1 MKMNVAF
8 VLRLG
13 LALLALSAAPN
24 LAPVAGAATAS
35 GGLRT
40 DFALFDGSDP
50 TSGETG
56 AACGARLGGTTNG
69 AVAFTYHVTV
79 SNWSD
84 AVKVL
89 RVVYKD
95 GAIAR
100 YNILPL
106 ASFSLTQAGGG
117 TLGVDDV
124 IRVFAEGAS
133 PSGLA
138 GSMSILT
145 EASAK
150 PHPFLGGTNL
160 CVTLT
165 TPAP

>member
-1 MKMNVAF
+1 MK
-8 VLRLG
+8 RKLG
-13 LALLALSAAPN
+13 LIFGLGVGLLLFSAAPSVV
-24 LAPVAGAATAS
+24 PVAGAASAS

-50 TSGETG
+50 LSGETG
-56 AACGARLGGTTNG
+56 VACGAKLGGTTNG
-69 AVAFTYHVTV
+69 VVSFTYHVAV
-79 SNWSD
+79 SNWS
-84 AVKVL
+84 ASGKVL
-89 RVVYKD
+89 RVVYND
-95 GAIAR
+95 GAVAR
-100 YNILPL
+100 YNIPPL
-106 ASFSLTQAGGG
+106 SSFSLSQAGGG

-124 IRVFAEGAS
+124 IRVFAEGAT

-150 PHPFLGGTNL
+150 AQPSLGTSL